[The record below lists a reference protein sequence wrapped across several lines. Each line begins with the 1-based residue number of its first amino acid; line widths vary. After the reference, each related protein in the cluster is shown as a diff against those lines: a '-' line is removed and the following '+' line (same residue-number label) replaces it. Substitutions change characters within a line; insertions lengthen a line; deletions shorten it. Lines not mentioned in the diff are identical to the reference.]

1 MRKHLDLTITYLSL
15 LWGDLLGFAIGM
27 EWRPMRDFSR
37 RIMANLKDAYNGKR
51 PKSEVLKENEDLI
64 KEAYKEY
71 YGNK

>member
-1 MRKHLDLTITYLSL
+1 
-15 LWGDLLGFAIGM
+15 M